1 MEKDMVN
8 LGVGVSKDLIE
19 NAIKEVVMSSILSSI
34 NNELFV
40 KSIVDSVLGVKVDK
54 SDGKPTTSSYNSVP
68 YLDYV
73 VSKEIKE
80 LVKDEIKA
88 MFAEKENDFRTAIR
102 KAIQSKKFINSASE
116 KMLEAIMDSVQN
128 PYKTKIEIEFDKD
141 DEY

>member
-34 NNELFV
+34 NNELFI
-40 KSIVDSVLGVKVDK
+40 KSIVDSVLSVKVDK
-54 SDGKPTTSSYNSVP
+54 SDGKSTTSSYNSVP

-88 MFAEKENDFRTAIR
+88 MFAEKENDFRTTIR

-128 PYKTKIEIEFDKD
+128 PYSTKIEIEFDKKY
-141 DEY
+141 E